1 MIGEH
6 IGEYEIIELIG
17 EGGMAAVYKARQ
29 PSVDRLVAIKVL
41 PRQLSEDPAFIRRFQ
56 HEARVIAHLEHRSIL
71 PIYAYGEHEGT
82 PYIVMRLLE
91 AGSLRRRLL
100 QERLDLATVAR
111 IVDQVG
117 EALDYAHS
125 EGVVHRDLKPSN
137 ILLDDNGN
145 AYLTDFGI
153 AKMLG
158 ATSTHIT
165 GEGVVGTPT
174 YMSPEQ
180 CQGKSAT
187 PASDLYALG
196 AILFELV
203 TGEPPFYADTA
214 LAVMYMQVK
223 EPVPSVQSIDPDL
236 PALVD
241 RVILKAMAKKP
252 QARFSSGVAL
262 ASAFRRAIGPAG
274 VAVGSARQ
282 TAGSAKQ
289 QKRAQ
294 VQRRMV
300 ARRDRAENAMPVNS
314 IPRTLALVAVL
325 LTVAVLAGLGVRS
338 ALRGNQ
344 AGAVPA
350 PTATNAPMVAATV
363 TPADAAAPVIPTLTP
378 GIIIEPTL
386 PGSPEEI
393 GSVGASST
401 PILLPTSQAQPTG
414 PSVEPILISGPG
426 RLTFTEGNTN
436 SVSEIIV
443 TDDDGTDRLKV
454 TENDAYDGEP
464 DFSPDGTQIAFESSR
479 FGNIDIL
486 VMGTTGEN
494 VRRLTDSPQEDRHP
508 DWSPD
513 SRVIVYESGFGSS
526 SEIFAIN
533 SDGNGEPVQLT
544 TNGYGDRAPQFSP
557 DGTLIAF
564 MTERRGRW
572 QIALMRFPGGAQV
585 TLFDCPATDC
595 RFPTWS
601 PDGKLI
607 AFNTINAEGRV
618 DAIYTLNPATGET
631 RIVIEGGQN
640 GRPVYNG
647 DGSLIYFNRIVDGIS
662 GIYQFDLQT
671 NQVAR
676 ITEPSIDVY
685 APDWGPK

>member
-1 MIGEH
+1 MIGER

-17 EGGMAAVYKARQ
+17 EGGMAAVYKAHQ

-41 PRQLSEDPAFIRRFQ
+41 PRQLSDDPAFIRRFQ

-71 PIYAYGEHEGT
+71 PIYAYGEHERT

-91 AGSLRRRLL
+91 AGSLRMKLL
-100 QERLDLATVAR
+100 KERLSLATVAR
-111 IVDQVG
+111 IIDQVG
-117 EALDYAHS
+117 EALDYAHAH
-125 EGVVHRDLKPSN
+125 GVVHRDLKPSN

-158 ATSTHIT
+158 AASTHVT

-180 CQGKSAT
+180 CQGKPAT

-203 TGEPPFYADTA
+203 TGQPPFNADTA

-252 QARFSSGVAL
+252 QARFSSGAAL
-262 ASAFRRAIGPAG
+262 ASSFRRAIGPAG
-274 VAVGSARQ
+274 VEAGRARMANG
-282 TAGSAKQ
+282 TARE
-289 QKRAQ
+289 QKRAH
-294 VQRRMV
+294 VQERAATRHE
-300 ARRDRAENAMPVNS
+300 RAERAAPVS
-314 IPRTLALVAVL
+314 SLPRTLAIVVAVMII
-325 LTVAVLAGLGVRS
+325 AVLAGLGVRA
-338 ALRGNQ
+338 ALRGQ
-344 AGAVPA
+344 QSGAALSPTLTGLPAVTATDVPA
-350 PTATNAPMVAATV
+350 DSPPVAV
-363 TPADAAAPVIPTLTP
+363 PTLTP

-386 PGSPEEI
+386 PGSGEVVP
-393 GSVGASST
+393 SGASPT

-414 PSVEPILISGPG
+414 PVVVPVLNSGPG
-426 RLTFTEGNTN
+426 RLTFTEGSTN

-443 TDDDGTDRLKV
+443 MNDDGTDRLAV

-464 DFSPDGTQIAFESSR
+464 DFSPDGSQIAFESSR

-486 VMGTTGEN
+486 VMSISGEN

-533 SDGNGEPVQLT
+533 ADGSGEPVQLT

-572 QIALMRFPGGAQV
+572 QIALMRFPGGEQV

-631 RIVIEGGQN
+631 RVVIEGGQN

-647 DGSLIYFNRIVDGIS
+647 DGTAIYFNRTVDNIS
-662 GIYQFDLQT
+662 GIYRFDLQT
-671 NQVAR
+671 NQVMR
-676 ITEPSIDVY
+676 ITDPSTDVY
-685 APDWGPK
+685 APDWGPR